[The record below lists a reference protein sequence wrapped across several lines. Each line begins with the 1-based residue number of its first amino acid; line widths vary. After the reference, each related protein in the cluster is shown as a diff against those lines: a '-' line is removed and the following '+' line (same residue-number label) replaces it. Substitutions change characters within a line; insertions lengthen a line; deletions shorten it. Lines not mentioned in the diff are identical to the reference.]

1 MEPSECLNAEKDVG
15 YLECGAEGAAGPAVG
30 AYRYKPTDPGL
41 NAARRSMD
49 SGTRTASEE
58 LAILTKVIVKTE
70 K

>member
-1 MEPSECLNAEKDVG
+1 MCLNAEKDVG

-30 AYRYKPTDPGL
+30 AYKPTDPDL

-49 SGTRTASEE
+49 SGTASEE
-58 LAILTKVIVKTE
+58 LAILTKVIMKTE